1 MNIFYKAIKAQK
13 QLANMS
19 KPIIYIDTC
28 RTKLT
33 NEEIQKVFQMTRDN
47 CHVSEIA
54 ETVGIGYSTAY
65 NYRRQEQRRMAKE
78 V

>member
-1 MNIFYKAIKAQK
+1 MLFLKAIQAQK
-13 QLANMS
+13 KRPNKS
-19 KPIIYIDTC
+19 GTNIDIDRY
-28 RTKLT
+28 RTKLSD
-33 NEEIQKVFQMTRDN
+33 EEIQKVFQMTRDN
-47 CHVSEIA
+47 CPVSEIA

>member
-1 MNIFYKAIKAQK
+1 MNIFYKAIQAQK
-13 QLANMS
+13 KRPNKS
-19 KPIIYIDTC
+19 GTNIDIDRY
-28 RTKLT
+28 RTKL
-33 NEEIQKVFQMTRDN
+33 NDEEIQKVFQMTRDN
-47 CHVSEIA
+47 LPVSEIA

>member
-1 MNIFYKAIKAQK
+1 MLLLKAIQAQK
-13 QLANMS
+13 KLADMS
-19 KPIIYIDTC
+19 KTNLYIDTY
-28 RTKLT
+28 RAKLT
-33 NEEIQKVFQMTRDN
+33 DEEIQKVFQMTRQN
-47 CHVSEIA
+47 CPVSEIA

>member
-1 MNIFYKAIKAQK
+1 MLFLKAIQAQK
-13 QLANMS
+13 KRPNKS
-19 KPIIYIDTC
+19 GTNIDIDRY
-28 RTKLT
+28 RTKL
-33 NEEIQKVFQMTRDN
+33 NDEEIQKVFQMTRDN
-47 CHVSEIA
+47 LPVSEIA

>member
-1 MNIFYKAIKAQK
+1 MLFLKAIQAQK
-13 QLANMS
+13 RRPNKS
-19 KPIIYIDTC
+19 GTNIDIDRY
-28 RTKLT
+28 RTKLSD
-33 NEEIQKVFQMTRDN
+33 EEIQKVFQMTRDN
-47 CHVSEIA
+47 LPVSEIA

>member
-1 MNIFYKAIKAQK
+1 MNIFYKAIQAQK
-13 QLANMS
+13 KRPNKS
-19 KPIIYIDTC
+19 GTNIDIDRY
-28 RTKLT
+28 RTKLSD
-33 NEEIQKVFQMTRDN
+33 EEIQKVFQMTRDN
-47 CHVSEIA
+47 LPVSEIA

>member
-1 MNIFYKAIKAQK
+1 MLFLKAIQAQK
-13 QLANMS
+13 RRPNKS
-19 KPIIYIDTC
+19 ETNIDIDRY
-28 RTKLT
+28 RTSLSD
-33 NEEIQKVFQMTRDN
+33 EEIQKVFQMTRDN
-47 CHVSEIA
+47 LPVSEIA

>member
-1 MNIFYKAIKAQK
+1 MLFLKAIQAQK
-13 QLANMS
+13 KRPNKS
-19 KPIIYIDTC
+19 GTNIDIDRY
-28 RTKLT
+28 RTKLSD
-33 NEEIQKVFQMTRDN
+33 EEIQKVFQMTREN
-47 CHVSEIA
+47 LPVSEIA

>member
-1 MNIFYKAIKAQK
+1 MLFLKAIQAQK
-13 QLANMS
+13 KRPNKS
-19 KPIIYIDTC
+19 GTNIDIDRY
-28 RTKLT
+28 RTKLSD
-33 NEEIQKVFQMTRDN
+33 EEIKKVFQMTRDN
-47 CHVSEIA
+47 LPVSEIA

>member
-1 MNIFYKAIKAQK
+1 MLFLKAIQAQK
-13 QLANMS
+13 RRPNKS
-19 KPIIYIDTC
+19 GTNIDIDRY
-28 RTKLT
+28 RTKLSD
-33 NEEIQKVFQMTRDN
+33 EEIQRVFQMTRDN
-47 CHVSEIA
+47 LTVSEIA

>member
-1 MNIFYKAIKAQK
+1 MLFLKAIQAQK
-13 QLANMS
+13 KRPNKS
-19 KPIIYIDTC
+19 GTNIDIDRY
-28 RTKLT
+28 RTKLSD
-33 NEEIQKVFQMTRDN
+33 EEIQKVFQMTRYN
-47 CHVSEIA
+47 LPVSEIA

>member
-1 MNIFYKAIKAQK
+1 MLFLKAIQAQK
-13 QLANMS
+13 KRPNKS
-19 KPIIYIDTC
+19 GTNIDIDRY
-28 RTKLT
+28 RTKLSD
-33 NEEIQKVFQMTRDN
+33 EEIQKVFQMTRDN
-47 CHVSEIA
+47 LPVSEIA

>member
-1 MNIFYKAIKAQK
+1 MLLLKAIQAQQK
-13 QLANMS
+13 RAKMS
-19 KPIIYIDTC
+19 ATNIDIDRY

-33 NEEIQKVFQMTRDN
+33 DEEIQKVFQMTRKN
-47 CHVSEIA
+47 CPVSEIA

>member
-1 MNIFYKAIKAQK
+1 MLFLKAIQAQK
-13 QLANMS
+13 RRPNKS
-19 KPIIYIDTC
+19 GTNIDIDRY
-28 RTKLT
+28 RTSLSD
-33 NEEIQKVFQMTRDN
+33 EEIQKVFQMTRDN
-47 CHVSEIA
+47 LPVSEIA

>member
-1 MNIFYKAIKAQK
+1 MLLLKAIQAQK
-13 QLANMS
+13 KLADMS
-19 KPIIYIDTC
+19 KTSLYIDTC
-28 RTKLT
+28 CSKLT
-33 NEEIQKVFQMTRDN
+33 DEEIQKVFQMTRDN
-47 CHVSEIA
+47 CPVSEIA